1 MSLFPFEHY
10 LPTRIKFELGKK
22 LDLKPYLKPERKTLL
37 VISKSL
43 HQLRPQIFASL
54 PEGSS
59 IYYEVGSNPTLQHLK
74 EIPIPSD
81 CTQVIGIG
89 GGSKLDAA
97 KGLFAKILTDEKV
110 PLEDL
115 IKIPAHID
123 DRRPIRHRYNLLLVP
138 TTFGASSELTK
149 WGTIWDYEANKKY
162 SISNELLYADTA
174 LIHPELSLTAPRDIT
189 AYTALDT
196 LSHSIESIW
205 SIHKNPLTAQYALK
219 AIEICIKTL
228 PLLLENLESLE
239 YRIEIAKASLFAG
252 LAFSQTRT
260 AAAHALSYPLTLF
273 HDIPHGYACSLTL
286 GAMFDFNLS
295 KDSGDLRKVLT
306 MFRNY
311 YGTPEST
318 FHECF
323 SHFLECCN
331 VPRTLGEFGVI
342 PSDITNLVNHAFHPD
357 RFKNMIYTLSES
369 QVRAIYTE
377 TL

>member
-10 LPTRIKFELGKK
+10 IPTRIIFKAGEK
-22 LDLKPYLKPERKTLL
+22 LDLKPYLKPEQKTILI
-37 VISKSL
+37 ISKSL

-74 EIPIPSD
+74 KIPIPSD
-81 CTQVIGIG
+81 CTQVIGVG
-89 GGSKLDAA
+89 GGSKMDAA
-97 KGLFAKILTDEKV
+97 KALFAKILTGGEI

-115 IKIPAHID
+115 IKIPAHIGACKS
-123 DRRPIRHRYNLLLVP
+123 RRHRYNLLLVP

-149 WGTIWDYEANKKY
+149 WGTIWDWQANKKY

-189 AYTALDT
+189 AYTALDA

-205 SIHKNPLTAQYALK
+205 SIHKNPVTAQHALK
-219 AIEICIKTL
+219 AIKICIKTL

-239 YRIEIAKASLFAG
+239 YRIEIAKASIFAG

-273 HDIPHGYACSLTL
+273 HGIPHGYACSLTL
-286 GAMFDFNLS
+286 GNIFKFNLS
-295 KDSGDLRKVLT
+295 KDSEDLGKILAL
-306 MFRNY
+306 FQKY
-311 YGTPEST
+311 YGTTGSP

-323 SHFLECCN
+323 SHFLKCCN
-331 VPRTLGEFGVI
+331 IPRTLGEFGVNI
-342 PSDITNLVNHAFHPD
+342 SDIPRLVDNAFHPD
-357 RFKNMIYTLSES
+357 RFNNMIHRLSES
-369 QVRAIYTE
+369 EVRAIYTE